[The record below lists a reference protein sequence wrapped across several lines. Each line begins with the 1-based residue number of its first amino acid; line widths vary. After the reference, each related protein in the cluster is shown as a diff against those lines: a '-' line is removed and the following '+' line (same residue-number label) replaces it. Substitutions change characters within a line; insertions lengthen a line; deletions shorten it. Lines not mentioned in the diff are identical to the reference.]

1 MKRIHSLLALLL
13 ASLTHGAATPFEPTL
28 PTGQTLIHD
37 PSTIVQDG
45 GRYYIFGT
53 KPGINARSS
62 TDLLN
67 WVAEPNVF
75 KSPPEWTKK
84 IAPGFDG
91 YFWAPDIIKV
101 NGKFL
106 LYYSVSAWGKQTSA
120 IGLVTTTTLDA
131 AATNHVWTDGGEII
145 RSSNGYAFNAIDPSV
160 MRDRD
165 GKLWLAFGS
174 YWQGIYLTELD
185 PQTGKRVNTNS
196 PLFHLAWNHSIEAAC
211 LTRHGKYYYLF
222 VNWGQC
228 CKGTNSTYEVRVGRA
243 EKVTGPYL
251 DRDGKDLKDGGGSS
265 FLQSHGRFFGPGH
278 IGILSGDGDAHPTRF
293 SYHYYDVDTAGKS
306 RFALG
311 TMDWSDGWPVAVTE
325 AANEN
330 WKLVWAD
337 EFNTDGRPNPA
348 NWNYEHGFARNHEA
362 QWYQPENAVCTNGL
376 LVIEARRETKA
387 NPRYVAGST
396 DWRKENKTIDYTSAS
411 LNTRHLHEFKYGKF
425 ELRARIDTRSGSW
438 PAFWTLGAERG
449 HTRWPAGGEVDIME
463 FYTGTLL
470 ANFGYQSDH
479 EIKWLAA
486 KKPLVEFNDPA
497 WTEKFHTWTMLWDE
511 QKMDLLL
518 DGQLMNHLDL
528 ATADQADGG
537 NPFHRS
543 VYLLL
548 NQAIGGDSGGDPTP
562 TKFPVKFEV
571 DWVRVYQRAN

>member
-1 MKRIHSLLALLL
+1 LKRIFSLLTLLL
-13 ASLTHGAATPFEPTL
+13 GSLAHGAATPFEPTA

-37 PSTIVQDG
+37 PSTIIQDG

-75 KSPPEWTKK
+75 KTPPAWTKK

-120 IGLVTTTTLDA
+120 IGLVTSPTLDA
-131 AATNHVWTDGGEII
+131 TATNHVWTDCGEVIH
-145 RSSNGYAFNAIDPSV
+145 STNGYAFNTIDPSV
-160 MRDRD
+160 MQDRD

-174 YWQGIYLTELD
+174 YWQGLYLTELN
-185 PQTGKRVNTNS
+185 PQTGKRVSTNS
-196 PLFHLAWNHSIEAAC
+196 PLYQLAWNHSIEAAC
-211 LTRHGKYYYLF
+211 LTRHGKFYYLF

-243 EKVTGPYL
+243 ENVTGPYL
-251 DRDGKDLKDGGGSS
+251 DRDGKDLKDGGGSP

-278 IGILSGDGDAHPTRF
+278 IGILGGDGDAQPTRF
-293 SYHYYDVDTAGKS
+293 SFHYYDADTAGKS

-311 TMDWSDGWPVAVTE
+311 TLDWSDGWPVAVTE
-325 AANEN
+325 AANET

-337 EFNTDGRPNPA
+337 EFNTNGAPDPA
-348 NWNYEHGFARNHEA
+348 NWNYEHGFERNHEA
-362 QWYQPENAVCTNGL
+362 QWYQPENAICTNGL
-376 LVIEARRETKA
+376 LVITARRETKP
-387 NPRYVAGST
+387 NPHYVADSN
-396 DWRKENKTIDYTSAS
+396 DWRKERANIHYTSAS
-411 LNTRHLHEFKYGKF
+411 LTTRHLREFKYGKF
-425 ELRARIDTRSGSW
+425 EMRARIDTRSGSW

-449 HTRWPAGGEVDIME
+449 HTHWPAGGEVDIME
-463 FYTGTLL
+463 FYTGTVL
-470 ANFGYQSDH
+470 ANFGYQLDH
-479 EIKWLAA
+479 QIKWLAA
-486 KKPLVEFNDPA
+486 KKPIADFNDPA

-518 DGQLMNHLDL
+518 DGQLLNHLDL
-528 ATADQADGG
+528 ADADHADGG

-562 TKFPVKFEV
+562 TTFPVKFEV
-571 DWVRVYQRAN
+571 DWVRVYQH